1 MTHTWLPILISK
13 LLSLIQATTLRERY
27 YLQQER
33 ITILETAIDD
43 IDRINSNSS
52 TPNALIKNIVTH
64 TKQE

>member
-1 MTHTWLPILISK
+1 MAHTWLPILISK

-52 TPNALIKNIVTH
+52 TPNALISNIVNYTR
-64 TKQE
+64 K

>member
-1 MTHTWLPILISK
+1 MLHTLLPR
-13 LLSLIQATTLRERY
+13 LLSSLLSILQASTLRERY

-52 TPNALIKNIVTH
+52 TPNALISNIVKH
-64 TKQE
+64 TRK

>member
-1 MTHTWLPILISK
+1 MLHTLLPR
-13 LLSLIQATTLRERY
+13 LLSSLLSILQASTLRERY

-52 TPNALIKNIVTH
+52 TPNALISNIVNYTR
-64 TKQE
+64 K